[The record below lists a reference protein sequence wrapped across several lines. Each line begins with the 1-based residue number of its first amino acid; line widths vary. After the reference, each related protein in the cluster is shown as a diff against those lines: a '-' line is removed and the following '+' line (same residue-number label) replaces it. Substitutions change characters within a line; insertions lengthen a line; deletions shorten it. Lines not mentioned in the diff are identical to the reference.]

1 MKTQPLAGPREW
13 LGLAVLALPTVLLGM
28 DATVLYL
35 AAPHLNADLAPS
47 GTELLW
53 IVDVYGF
60 MVAGFLV
67 TMGTLGDR
75 IGRRKLLM
83 IGAAAFGAASVLA
96 AYAPNPELMIAARAL
111 LGVAGATLGPSTLA
125 LISTMFRHPGQRATA
140 IALWAAC
147 FSVGIAVGPIAGG
160 LLLEW
165 FWWGAA
171 FLVAAPVMVLL
182 VATAPVLLPEYRDP
196 DAGRLDLTSVALS
209 LATVLPVIYGIKGGS
224 PVAVVIGVAFG
235 VVFVRRQLRLAD
247 PLLDLT
253 MFRSRSF
260 SAALLV
266 QLFTLTMIGGVYL
279 FVTQYLQLVEGFSP
293 LVAGL
298 WLLPSA
304 VVLVIASMLVPVV
317 ARRVKPAYLVGVSL
331 VITAIGFAMLALVGG
346 LPMLVAGFAI
356 VYLGISPVMALGTD
370 LVIGTAPPE
379 KAGSAAAMAETA
391 MEFGIALGVAVLGV
405 IGTAVATSDGALLD
419 AAPDAFTDG
428 LNVVA
433 GISAVL
439 VLVLAV
445 VAVRLLRGEEPAE
458 HHQSGAA
465 HGGDQVGKGVGQGD
479 DCGEQRLAEQHRP

>member
-1 MKTQPLAGPREW
+1 
-13 LGLAVLALPTVLLGM
+13 
-28 DATVLYL
+28 
-35 AAPHLNADLAPS
+35 
-47 GTELLW
+47 
-53 IVDVYGF
+53 
-60 MVAGFLV
+60 
-67 TMGTLGDR
+67 
-75 IGRRKLLM
+75 
-83 IGAAAFGAASVLA
+83 
-96 AYAPNPELMIAARAL
+96 
-111 LGVAGATLGPSTLA
+111 
-125 LISTMFRHPGQRATA
+125 
-140 IALWAAC
+140 
-147 FSVGIAVGPIAGG
+147 
-160 LLLEW
+160 
-165 FWWGAA
+165 
-171 FLVAAPVMVLL
+171 
-182 VATAPVLLPEYRDP
+182 
-196 DAGRLDLTSVALS
+196 
-209 LATVLPVIYGIKGGS
+209 
-224 PVAVVIGVAFG
+224 

-445 VAVRLLRGEEPAE
+445 VAVRLLRGEGPAE
-458 HHQSGAA
+458 HHQGGGT
-465 HGGDQVGKGVGQGD
+465 HGGDQEGEGVGQGD
-479 DCGEQRLAEQHRP
+479 DRGEQRLAEQHRP